1 MEAMYCIDLQMSL
14 WEGGCERVLQQGER
28 LCVIFM
34 MLDIFCF
41 RFVKIINSFPKLET
55 DITVYNTLER
65 ANTAEF
71 ITNKGTTFIPLQTSV
86 TLILHQKNNTNYRYE
101 TNYRAVCKTKDSS
114 CYKCQKGR
122 IVVGLVVFGK
132 AMNDC
137 CYRESRT
144 RHHHREIGT
153 AY

>member
-1 MEAMYCIDLQMSL
+1 
-14 WEGGCERVLQQGER
+14 
-28 LCVIFM
+28 M

-101 TNYRAVCKTKDSS
+101 TNYRAVVKLKT
-114 CYKCQKGR
+114 
-122 IVVGLVVFGK
+122 VVVTSVRRGG
-132 AMNDC
+132 
-137 CYRESRT
+137 
-144 RHHHREIGT
+144 
-153 AY
+153 